1 MKKIHFT
8 GDLVAVQK
16 GLAHLSQKLGFQL
29 SDDGQQVQ
37 ILHTGQ
43 DLTIKKTPDQIHI
56 SFAEP
61 AHLYRGLTLL
71 LHHWDDSEYYL
82 QEKTNFKQIGPMLDT
97 SRNAVPTVKKIK
109 EILET
114 CSTMGLNQLMLYM
127 EDTYE
132 IPEYP
137 YFGYL
142 RGRYTFAELK
152 EIDDYGFDLGI
163 EVIPSIQ
170 VLGHL
175 KNPLKWNF
183 SREIRDT
190 EDILLVDEP
199 QTYTFLEKAIQAAS
213 KPFRTKKIHIGMD
226 EAHTLGLGRYL
237 QKNGFDNRFEIMN
250 RHLTKVLGITD
261 ALQLE
266 VEMWSDMYFR
276 LGSKTGD
283 YYDPDFEI
291 PAEVVKSIP
300 NVKMVYWDYYH
311 HKESEYQNLLTSH
324 KLLEKPIVFAGGIWT
339 WNGFAPNYGK
349 SIVST
354 NVALT
359 ACKKEGIESIY
370 ATLWG
375 DDGAEAPFDTALL
388 GLQLFAEH
396 QFNSI
401 VSKELLSQRFN
412 EIQGESM
419 DSFLLLDR
427 FDQTPGVAPENPSA
441 SAISKIILY
450 QDLLIGLYDETISH
464 FELTKHYQ
472 ALAKDLENATYS
484 KQTEDI
490 FKHYTR
496 FAQLL
501 VTKTDLGIHLRA
513 AYVANDKTAMRA
525 LLHEITTLKEQVET
539 LRLGHRK
546 IWFTAN
552 KAFGWEVLDIR
563 YGGILS
569 RIDTTLWRIHAW
581 LEENQPIEELAATLL
596 PFDGPYPMPEG
607 IIIGRNLYHGIISPS
622 KLSDV

>member
-8 GDLVAVQK
+8 GDLATVQN
-16 GLAHLSQKLGFQL
+16 GLAHLSKKLGFQL

-61 AHLYRGLTLL
+61 AHFYRGVTLL
-71 LHHWDDSEYYL
+71 LNHWDDSEYYL
-82 QEKTNFKQIGPMLDT
+82 QEKTNFKQIGPMVDT

-142 RGRYTFAELK
+142 RGRYTFTELK

-237 QKNGFDNRFEIMN
+237 QKNGFDNRFDIMN
-250 RHLTKVLGITD
+250 RHLAKVLEITD

-311 HKESEYQNLLTSH
+311 HKESEYENLLTSH

-349 SIVST
+349 SIIST
-354 NVALT
+354 NAALA
-359 ACKKEGIESIY
+359 ACKKHGIESIY

-396 QFNSI
+396 QFNSV
-401 VSKELLSQRFN
+401 VSEELLAQRFN
-412 EIQGESM
+412 ETQGESM
-419 DSFLLLDR
+419 ESFLLLDR
-427 FDQTPGVAPENPSA
+427 FDQTPGVAPKNPSA

-484 KQTEDI
+484 KQTEAI
-490 FKHYTR
+490 FKHYTH

-501 VTKTDLGIHLRA
+501 VTKTDLGIHLRN
-513 AYVANDKTAMRA
+513 AYVANDKIAMRA
-525 LLHEITTLKEQVET
+525 LLNEIATLKEQVET